1 MPIYIFHGRERYVYK
16 DSNDTTMNHIHQL
29 RLLNTAAVIASA
41 MIFSSCSHP
50 EPEAADVAP
59 LYAVFYELSQDT
71 LKTRLNDVTDRYGN
85 EIKAFIEVVNSVRND
100 SVTIESWP
108 QSDVVKIFSPDV
120 MKVFPTP
127 DVIGETASY
136 MTDAVRRNGLDLPEY
151 RYAAV
156 VWGLNKSIIFSDSIA
171 MIALNHYLG
180 ADYPGY
186 AGMPA
191 YRRARKTAEMLP
203 YDMTEAVIATGY
215 PYAKSEQSTVLSRLL
230 YEGALA
236 EAKLRLTPDAT
247 EAGVLGYDDE
257 AYRRLNE
264 NEAEIWKTLATRDL
278 LYDINEMTASHLVDE
293 LPATNIISPETP
305 GRAGRFIGHRI
316 VASYLRRH
324 PETTL
329 QQLLSPGFYDNQ
341 ETLVASGYSPR

>member
-1 MPIYIFHGRERYVYK
+1 MIYIFCSRKRYDYK
-16 DSNDTTMNHIHQL
+16 DSTDTTMNHI
-29 RLLNTAAVIASA
+29 RLSHLMITAAMTATIISLC
-41 MIFSSCSHP
+41 SCSHHKP
-50 EPEAADVAP
+50 KAVEVAP
-59 LYAVFYELSQDT
+59 LYTIFHEMSQDT
-71 LKTRLNDVTDRYGN
+71 SSAQHHDITDRYSD
-85 EIKAFIEVVNSVRND
+85 EIKAFIEVINSVRND
-100 SVTIESWP
+100 SVTVGSWAG
-108 QSDVVKIFSPDV
+108 SDVVRVFTPDAMKI
-120 MKVFPTP
+120 FPTP
-127 DVIGETASY
+127 DAIGGTAAY
-136 MTDAVRRNGLDLPEY
+136 MTDAARHNGLDLPDY

-156 VWGLNKSIIFSDSIA
+156 VWGLNKSIIFNDSIA

-180 ADYPGY
+180 TDYPGY

-191 YRRARKTAEMLP
+191 YRRIRKTAEMLP
-203 YDMTEAVIATGY
+203 YDLTEAVIATGY
-215 PYAKSEQSTVLSRLL
+215 PYVRTEQSTVLSRLL

-247 EAGVLGYDDE
+247 EAHALGYDDDT
-257 AYRRLNE
+257 YRYLTE

-329 QQLLSPGFYDNQ
+329 QQLLSPDFYDGR
-341 ETLVASGYSPR
+341 ETLVASGYAPR